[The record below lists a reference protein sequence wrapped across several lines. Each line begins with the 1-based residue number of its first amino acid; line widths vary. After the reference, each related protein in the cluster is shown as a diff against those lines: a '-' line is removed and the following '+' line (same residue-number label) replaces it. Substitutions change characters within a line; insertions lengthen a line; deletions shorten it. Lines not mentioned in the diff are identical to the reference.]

1 MIDTTYFQFL
11 GRSNSDS
18 NNLYTV
24 GNSPIIVPPICNCPG
39 EDQNIDFP
47 AIMESIIAAIIYT
60 IAVFI
65 ISRMYIYAEPRVNKL
80 FQIFLVKSYKRLRT
94 VSQLNTSSEIQ
105 GSADSSEIPR
115 RRAVSK
121 SVIIDFG
128 KDSQD

>member
-1 MIDTTYFQFL
+1 
-11 GRSNSDS
+11 
-18 NNLYTV
+18 
-24 GNSPIIVPPICNCPG
+24 
-39 EDQNIDFP
+39 
-47 AIMESIIAAIIYT
+47 MESIIAAIIYT

-105 GSADSSEIPR
+105 GSADSEIPR